1 MTYGNRPP
9 RRGYIMGTQDKKTY
23 TALTRAQEKKSKKRW
38 LMLPLFLLLL
48 LFFVTAVL
56 SVSYMCFRGEYDTSN
71 INGDAMISPGI
82 GIGADRLAKN
92 CPGDNPVFGTDA

>member
-9 RRGYIMGTQDKKTY
+9 GRGYIMGTQDKKTY

-48 LFFVTAVL
+48 LFFVTAVV
-56 SVSYMCFRGEYDTSN
+56 SVSYM
-71 INGDAMISPGI
+71 
-82 GIGADRLAKN
+82 
-92 CPGDNPVFGTDA
+92 